1 MRPARLVHSVANEIM
16 TSAADTLPLASSDAD
31 SSAGGL
37 AGSTAGASKPKARR
51 RAPMIFGALLVAAA
65 GAATFT
71 YMAQKGT
78 ETTDDAQVEAHVA
91 NVAPRVTGQVKR
103 VLVKD
108 NQVVQAGEVV
118 VELDD
123 RDIAARL
130 AAARADNA
138 AAKAQLHAMQTQ
150 LALTQKTVDSNLV
163 MAKGGISQ
171 ASAVR
176 GNTKATIEQSEADLA
191 AARSRRALA
200 ALDFERSDK
209 LFSTGAVARAEYD
222 SKKAL
227 LDQAD
232 AAVAQAQAR
241 IASARSGVDNSVG
254 TYQTARGRLIAAES
268 GPEQIDASRAQVELA
283 QARLDQTAAALEQAE
298 LNLSYTKVKAETAGV
313 VARRSVEIG
322 QIVAPERPLMAIVPL
337 DDTWVVANFK
347 EDQIADMK
355 PGEAAKVS
363 IDTFSGTKL
372 SGHVESLAG
381 GTGARFSLLPPD
393 NASGNF
399 TKVVQRVPVLIRLDP
414 HPGVE
419 LRPGLSATAT
429 VYTR

>member
-1 MRPARLVHSVANEIM
+1 VQSVPPKIM
-16 TSAADTLPLASSDAD
+16 STAAETLPLASTDVAD
-31 SSAGGL
+31 SS
-37 AGSTAGASKPKARR
+37 SVGAAAKARPRR
-51 RAPMIFGALLVAAA
+51 RAPVIFGVLLIAAA
-65 GAATFT
+65 GAATIA
-71 YMAQKGT
+71 YVAQKGT
-78 ETTDDAQVEAHVA
+78 ETTDDAQVEGHVA
-91 NVAPRVTGQVKR
+91 NVAPRVSGQVKR

-108 NQVVQAGEVV
+108 NQQVQAGDVL

-123 RDIAARL
+123 KDYVARL

-138 AAKAQLHAMQTQ
+138 AAKATLHAMQTQ
-150 LALTQKTVDSNLV
+150 LALTEKTVDSNLV
-163 MAKGGISQ
+163 MAKGGIAQ

-176 GNTKATIEQSEADLA
+176 GNTRASIDQATADIASAKSHRELAKIEFD
-191 AARSRRALA
+191 RTNT
-200 ALDFERSDK
+200 
-209 LFSTGAVARAEYD
+209 LFSSGAVAKAEYD

-232 AAVAQAQAR
+232 AAVAQTEAR
-241 IASARSGVDNSVG
+241 LASAKSGIDNSSG
-254 TYQTARGRLIAAES
+254 TFQTARGRLIAAEA
-268 GPEQIDASRAQVELA
+268 GPEQIDAARAQVELA
-283 QARLDQTAAALEQAE
+283 QARLDQTQAALDQAD

-313 VARRSVEIG
+313 VARRSVELG
-322 QIVAPERPLMAIVPL
+322 QIVDPARPLMAIVPL

-347 EDQIADMK
+347 EDQIAEMK
-355 PGEAAKVS
+355 AGEAAKVS

-372 SGHVESLAG
+372 TGHVESLAG

-414 HPGVE
+414 HPGVD

-429 VYTR
+429 VYTH